1 MDYQN
6 TVIGCLPEDRPE
18 RIARFLFASRSA
30 TRRDV
35 SQLYNFKNFFKNKRI
50 NFIKFL
56 KIIHLHKILI
66 RREQAIDRKEGP
78 DKKNGRRKRS
88 SDETSSAVVTYKN
101 ILPTTL
107 SKKARGILGTA

>member
-1 MDYQN
+1 MDYKN

-18 RIARFLFASRSA
+18 RIARCLFASRSA
-30 TRRDV
+30 TKLDV
-35 SQLYNFKNFFKNKRI
+35 LQRYKIKRSLNKRI
-50 NFIKFL
+50 KNFIKFL

-78 DKKNGRRKRS
+78 DKKNGRRKRR

-101 ILPTTL
+101 L
-107 SKKARGILGTA
+107 